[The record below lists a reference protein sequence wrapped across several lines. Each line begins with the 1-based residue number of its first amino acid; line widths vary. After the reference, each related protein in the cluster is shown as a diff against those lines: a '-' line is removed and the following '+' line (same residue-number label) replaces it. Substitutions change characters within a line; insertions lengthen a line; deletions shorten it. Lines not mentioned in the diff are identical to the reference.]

1 MQPVFGLMSFL
12 PWLLMSIPI
21 AIITAFIAKRQGK
34 NETTWF
40 LIGLIPIVNYFIIMW
55 LMISIFLD
63 MYEKLKGIFDLI
75 EEQNIEIRKR
85 RMSG

>member
-85 RMSG
+85 RISS